1 MDWLGEV
8 LESVDELESPTR
20 YYLFSALAA
29 ISAIVKRNIYLN
41 RFSYILYPN
50 LYIFLI
56 GESGLRKGPA
66 ISLCENL
73 VRKVNNNR
81 VISGRASIEAI
92 IQRLGKAHHTNDHM
106 IIKDATALIAAQELD
121 TMLIKNDQ
129 AHSILTALYD
139 THYTQDWDNLLKA
152 SASDYLKNICITL
165 LGASNETNLGSAV
178 PSQAITGGFVA
189 RTLVI
194 YEEKQHTLNP
204 LTVAP
209 KKVPN
214 IDQLSKRLF
223 EIANLRGSF
232 IWDNSA
238 REFYEP
244 WYEKHMKLHKKDKT
258 GTLARLPDT
267 ALKVAMPLSL
277 SSKNDLILLKEDVE
291 QAIELCLECY
301 PGCERV
307 FIGQSKYALSEATHA
322 FLRLMTE
329 KKSIS
334 RKRLIREMCFNRV
347 LCDYIDLD
355 RIIETYIQGGQLIS
369 KKEGNDIIYS
379 LNEQILSQYDRILK
393 ELKQYG
399 DN

>member
-1 MDWLGEV
+1 
-8 LESVDELESPTR
+8 
-20 YYLFSALAA
+20 
-29 ISAIVKRNIYLN
+29 
-41 RFSYILYPN
+41 
-50 LYIFLI
+50 
-56 GESGLRKGPA
+56 
-66 ISLCENL
+66 
-73 VRKVNNNR
+73 
-81 VISGRASIEAI
+81 
-92 IQRLGKAHHTNDHM
+92 KAHHTNNHM

-139 THYTQDWDNLLKA
+139 THYTQDWDNLLKT

-214 IDQLSKRLF
+214 IDQLSKRL
-223 EIANLRGSF
+223 
-232 IWDNSA
+232 
-238 REFYEP
+238 
-244 WYEKHMKLHKKDKT
+244 
-258 GTLARLPDT
+258 
-267 ALKVAMPLSL
+267 
-277 SSKNDLILLKEDVE
+277 
-291 QAIELCLECY
+291 
-301 PGCERV
+301 